1 MKKKKRIAIRSD
13 EFDILSATWILSCN
27 DENPSMSYE
36 GIRYRLGL
44 PTDYDIKG
52 LIQSHG
58 ELFRKGIPRHRLEGW
73 KDQMRLGKHLPAWMR
88 EIDDE
93 ITRKAKVEALDPEDI
108 FRSQFRTEYD
118 APQSP
123 VEVIDWGLQHID
135 RLRKANLEYREQ
147 TAKRWEIWLVFS
159 VSIINIIVSILIASL
174 E

>member
-1 MKKKKRIAIRSD
+1 MKKKKRIAIKSD

-36 GIRYRLGL
+36 GIRCRLGL

-52 LIQSHG
+52 LIQRHG
-58 ELFRKGIPRHRLEGW
+58 ELFRKGVPRPRLEWW
-73 KDQMRLGKHLPAWMR
+73 KDQMRLGKHLPAWIR

-93 ITRKAKVEALDPEDI
+93 ITRKNLVEALSPDDI
-108 FRSQFRTEYD
+108 FRSQFRTANE

-123 VEVIDWGLQHID
+123 VEIIDWGLQHID
-135 RLRKANLEYREQ
+135 RLRKANFEYREQ
-147 TAKRWEIWLVFS
+147 TAKRWEIWLVFL
-159 VSIINIIVSILIASL
+159 VSIINIIVSIFIASL